1 MIRAFSFFTLFLL
14 VQSLSAQELVDG
26 FCKDGQGYFEFT
38 DGEYFGE
45 CKNETTMHGEG
56 KYILYSGET
65 FSGKWIN
72 GQKNGYGV
80 GISSNGVTYQGDWA
94 NDQMHGLILETKED
108 GTAEFFIYL
117 EGKKTDLEKKCI
129 SGSCQYSSGIFTFV
143 WKSGHRYH
151 GNSANATRNGQ
162 GEYQWRE
169 LDGSMD
175 RYEGDWVDGERTGKG
190 IFFWGDGSIYEGD
203 FVEGVRTGKGKITW
217 VGGNTYEGDWV
228 ENERTGFGVW
238 KNVRDDLSDRVVGET
253 YEGMYKNNQ
262 RHGIGITSYPDGSYE
277 IELNKNNERFYGD
290 GFCSSGDCENGRGT
304 YVYKN
309 GEYYEGKWKAG
320 KRDGAG
326 TLVNLIYK
334 TSEKSLWSNDI
345 ALCNYSLVEVEG
357 TNLVCGE
364 SKSDTFA
371 EGSGQKKRGSYEGKA
386 SSKNKVYEELIFARG
401 IHGSLDLLYDQ
412 FDEEKRIMS
421 SDPATELKNF
431 LAYMGF
437 DTCKEKGSRKIISIS
452 CSSGFSTFIST
463 MEEFGYEQ
471 EYEYDI
477 DDSYGFVSVSLIEE
491 SIFVSCET
499 YNGCSKSLEELSQKF
514 EYEILFEEEQ
524 NWEYQGTTSEYNA
537 SNLNFELDGFNGEF
551 LCADIKNISELKD
564 NKICFVKAYESSDE
578 DSLNEINGY
587 YLLNKNK
594 NLTINSSLHGVRR
607 NI

>member
-1 MIRAFSFFTLFLL
+1 MIRTFSFFTLFLL

-45 CKNETTMHGEG
+45 CKNRTTMHGEG

-65 FSGKWIN
+65 FSGKW
-72 GQKNGYGV
+72 KNGKKNGF
-80 GISSNGVTYQGDWA
+80 GIVSLSEEWIKYEGDWV
-94 NDQMHGLILETKED
+94 DGQMHGLIRERMPDDTY
-108 GTAEFFIYL
+108 EFFIYKN
-117 EGKKTDLEKKCI
+117 GKKTDLEKLCI
-129 SGSCQYSSGIFTFV
+129 SGCDSRNVANYVFV
-143 WKSGHRYH
+143 WKSGDRYEGNKKDGYRH
-151 GNSANATRNGQ
+151 GKGTY
-162 GEYQWRE
+162 EWRE
-169 LDGSMD
+169 LDGSIQRYIGD
-175 RYEGDWVDGERTGKG
+175 FVVNERTGKGKYLFINGDIGDTYEGDHIRGSWTGKGKYTWASGQTYEGDWVDG
-190 IFFWGDGSIYEGD
+190 Y
-203 FVEGVRTGKGKITW
+203 
-217 VGGNTYEGDWV
+217 
-228 ENERTGFGVW
+228 RTGFGVYRS
-238 KNVRDDLSDRVVGET
+238 NSET
-253 YEGMYKNNQ
+253 YEGMYKDSQ
-262 RHGIGITSYPDGSYE
+262 RHGIGISSYPDGSYE
-277 IELNKNNERFYGD
+277 IQLNVDGEAFYGD

-326 TLVNLIYK
+326 TLVNLTYK

-345 ALCNYSLVEVEG
+345 ALCNYSLVEVEN

-386 SSKNKVYEELIFARG
+386 SSKNKVYEELIFAGG
-401 IHGSLDLLYDQ
+401 IHGSLDLLHDQ

-431 LAYMGF
+431 LAYVGF
-437 DTCKEKGSRKIISIS
+437 DSCIEKGSRKIISIS
-452 CSSGFSTFIST
+452 CSSGYSTFISAI
-463 MEEFGYEQ
+463 EEYGYYEE
-471 EYEYDI
+471 EYEFDS

-499 YNGCSKSLEELSQKF
+499 YKGCSKSLEELSQKF
-514 EYEILFEEEQ
+514 EYEILFEEKQ
-524 NWEYQGTTSEYNA
+524 NWEYQGTTSKYNA
-537 SNLNFELDGFNGEF
+537 SNLSFELDGFNGEF

-587 YLLNKNK
+587 FLLNKNK
-594 NLTINSSLHGVRR
+594 NLTINSSDHGVRR